1 MRPTQPS
8 DEWQYLRQDDDLDP
22 VDGIVEASDATV
34 HVERDV
40 ADARAW
46 SDHEPGD
53 DPDAP
58 PVFHFDD
65 EEPDVGEPRDRGA
78 VREHE
83 PDLEEILES
92 QHYAFP
98 DEVD

>member
-8 DEWQYLRQDDDLDP
+8 DEWQYVRQDDDIDP
-22 VDGIVEASDATV
+22 VEGVVEAEDATV

-46 SDHEPGD
+46 SDRDPGD
-53 DPDAP
+53 DPDATP
-58 PVFHFDD
+58 AYHFDD
-65 EEPDVGEPRDRGA
+65 EEPDVGEPRARSGD
-78 VREHE
+78 EHE

-92 QHYAFP
+92 QHYSFP
-98 DEVD
+98 REVD